1 MYRHC
6 ALRPSFDGSEGQEAG
21 HGPELRRNCSA
32 GTEGV
37 NHTQRKIERANRRT
51 RRTKS
56 LKVGARRLVGSCV
69 SAERAMVLTFSGP
82 GVAAR
87 ERFQQQSAMRR
98 NELRDAVENAILRHG
113 EGAFRDPPSNLQE
126 NSWTLSSGGSG
137 DTSGGSGRARGRR
150 LRPARGRD
158 GQRGLH
164 ANLRGREGVKPL

>member
-1 MYRHC
+1 
-6 ALRPSFDGSEGQEAG
+6 
-21 HGPELRRNCSA
+21 
-32 GTEGV
+32 
-37 NHTQRKIERANRRT
+37 
-51 RRTKS
+51 
-56 LKVGARRLVGSCV
+56 
-69 SAERAMVLTFSGP
+69 MVLTFSGP

-150 LRPARGRD
+150 LRDGSSGIDFGTPSYNCIRRGSRLDPAAASCPRKKTVVVRKREQTQRTRLQELHTVEPRGRP
-158 GQRGLH
+158 GSRG
-164 ANLRGREGVKPL
+164 AG